1 MLTEVPLRLGAA
13 LLPEML
19 VPENFRTG
27 SLTLLLGSFFFTM
40 AEVAIGAL
48 SYTHPEKTLRAEYPE
63 NVREGRRRKSSSVIE
78 ISSFT
83 AFGSMVSRFS
93 ILS

>member
-13 LLPEML
+13 LFPDML

-27 SLTLLLGSFFFTM
+27 SLILLLGSFFFTI

-48 SYTHPEKTLRAEYPE
+48 S
-63 NVREGRRRKSSSVIE
+63 
-78 ISSFT
+78 
-83 AFGSMVSRFS
+83 
-93 ILS
+93 